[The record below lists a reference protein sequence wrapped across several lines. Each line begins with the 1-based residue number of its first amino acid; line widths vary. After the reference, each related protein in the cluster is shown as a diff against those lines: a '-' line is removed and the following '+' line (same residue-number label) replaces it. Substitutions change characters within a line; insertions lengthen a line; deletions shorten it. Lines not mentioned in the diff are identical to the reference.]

1 MPFFLKQTIHDP
13 TFLAHYES
21 RPEVVGCKG
30 CKIDWV
36 KGKNLTLR
44 PVRKADKN
52 TGKIVTKFAVSIV
65 LTLMNFFGNLGGSVS
80 LFNKSNGAKSHV
92 HSMIYIFNI
101 DYSTKGRTSRA
112 RNPAYQ
118 GSCIDP
124 TDQSHHLNPTS
135 KASLSILAVPIR
147 LLIKDISTANS

>member
-52 TGKIVTKFAVSIV
+52 TGKIVTKFAVSII
-65 LTLMNFFGNLGGSVS
+65 LTL
-80 LFNKSNGAKSHV
+80 
-92 HSMIYIFNI
+92 IIF
-101 DYSTKGRTSRA
+101 TSRA
-112 RNPAYQ
+112 AAESYVGVGGGGGGGDVLLFLR
-118 GSCIDP
+118 
-124 TDQSHHLNPTS
+124 LN
-135 KASLSILAVPIR
+135 A
-147 LLIKDISTANS
+147 